1 MLFTFLVILAP
12 IHNVDCHCSC
22 QFQIS
27 RSSNISIPDEILR
40 KGLREEDAR
49 QGDSFAERANAG
61 LLFGWVQGKTRVKVS
76 HSQSVAN
83 PLMDDGCYN
92 TTTT

>member
-1 MLFTFLVILAP
+1 MYI
-12 IHNVDCHCSC
+12 

-27 RSSNISIPDEILR
+27 RSSNISIPDAILR

-76 HSQSVAN
+76 QSVAKHH
-83 PLMDDGCYN
+83 MDVTLLFRIDKTSLGVSRIGVATPRDDCPY
-92 TTTT
+92 